1 VVSATMREGPLA
13 GECDR
18 DGSAVVLC
26 EGAFGTSDGKTAHGL
41 VRHTARYDVLAV
53 IDSQCAGGDAGTIL
67 DGSARGIPVVRDLQ
81 EAIGARD
88 RPPDY
93 LVVGVATH
101 GGVLPASC
109 RPVVRQALQRGMH
122 VDSGLHELLGD
133 DEEFAALARA
143 SGARIRDVR
152 RTPSRAAM
160 HPFTGEIDRV
170 RAIRIAVLGTDSGV
184 GKRTTTV
191 RLVQALNASGARAVM
206 IGTGQ
211 TAWMQGARYGL
222 ILDSLVND
230 FVSGEIEH
238 QVCRADR
245 EQAPDVIIIEG
256 QGCLTNPAYPGG
268 FEILAGGRP
277 QAIILQHAP
286 ARTHYD
292 GFPEFPLAG
301 VDREMAILALLSPAP
316 VVALT
321 LNHEGLTL
329 AEVERHAAELSTRLR
344 VPCCDPL
351 LQGVE
356 PVLAE
361 LRHRFPR
368 LPS

>member
-1 VVSATMREGPLA
+1 MSAGAGKEPVAGSCDREGT
-13 GECDR
+13 
-18 DGSAVVLC
+18 AVVLC

-41 VRHTARYDVLAV
+41 VRHTTRYEVLAV
-53 IDSQCAGGDAGTIL
+53 IDSRCAGEDAGTII
-67 DGSARGIPVVRDLQ
+67 DGSPCGIPVVRDLDQ
-81 EAIGARD
+81 AIAVAGRT
-88 RPPDY
+88 PDY

-109 RPVVRQALQRGMH
+109 RPIVRGALEHGLN

-133 DEEFAALARA
+133 DQEFVALARTT
-143 SGARIRDVR
+143 GARIRDVR
-152 RTPSRAAM
+152 RTPPRAAM
-160 HPFTGEIDRV
+160 HPFTGGISGV
-170 RAIRIAVLGTDSGV
+170 RALRIAVLGTDSGV
-184 GKRTTTV
+184 GKRTTAV
-191 RLVQALNASGARAVM
+191 RLVQGLNAAGARALM

-211 TAWMQGARYGL
+211 TAWMQGTRYGL

-238 QVCRADR
+238 QICLADR
-245 EQAPDVIIIEG
+245 EQAPDAIVIEG

-277 QAIILQHAP
+277 QAIVLQHAP

-316 VVALT
+316 VVAVT
-321 LNHEGLTL
+321 LNHEGLTP
-329 AEVERHAAELSTRLR
+329 AEVERHAAELGARLR

-351 LQGVE
+351 LHGVE

-361 LRHRFPR
+361 LRRRFPR
-368 LPS
+368 LPA